1 MYVCHI
7 LLYVILSSNIVRY
20 PVNSVHFAISHCIP
34 CPQPWTK
41 GWSREKMAK
50 HWPFDNVK
58 IDWISRD
65 ITVNDADKYEV
76 LGCIDL
82 IDTWLL
88 VSIESGVTH

>member
-1 MYVCHI
+1 
-7 LLYVILSSNIVRY
+7 
-20 PVNSVHFAISHCIP
+20 
-34 CPQPWTK
+34 
-41 GWSREKMAK
+41 MAK